1 VEWRV
6 AITAQLT
13 NLLAVG
19 RPYNLGR
26 PQEIEAPM
34 RAAFAEVRGYME
46 KERQDRRFQELFL
59 WAAIP
64 LSRLLCDRHSA
75 ESLEIAR
82 QALPVATELQRQS
95 PDNLD
100 FQREHASVL
109 EALSAAEIRSGLREP
124 AAAHLLE
131 ALKLREAVVRQA
143 PRAANYLDLLL
154 TRLDQAGLRGSKQ
167 ELEGV
172 RAEAGR
178 LAAEYPEYQ
187 PFAALANTADSGAKR

>member
-1 VEWRV
+1 
-6 AITAQLT
+6 
-13 NLLAVG
+13 
-19 RPYNLGR
+19 
-26 PQEIEAPM
+26 
-34 RAAFAEVRGYME
+34 
-46 KERQDRRFQELFL
+46 
-59 WAAIP
+59 
-64 LSRLLCDRHSA
+64 
-75 ESLEIAR
+75 
-82 QALPVATELQRQS
+82 LQRQS

-109 EALSAAEIRSGLREP
+109 EALSAAEIRAGLREM

-167 ELEGV
+167 ELEGA

-187 PFAALANTADSGAKR
+187 PFAALANTADSSAKR